1 MTYATPAAFKAA
13 LDHRLRERFPTT
25 VGRAR
30 QLVVFSRFLARV
42 VKVLGDAATLK
53 GGLVLELRLTKA
65 RTTKDI
71 DLGLHGTPS
80 DRAVV
85 LEKLQEAAR
94 LDLGDFMVFE
104 VELDPYNADITNE
117 GMRYDGYR
125 FQATCQLAGKEYGR
139 RVFGIDVA
147 LGDPIGGRAD
157 DIVTEDWLGFAGIPP
172 PTVRVY
178 RIETHIAEKLHAYTM
193 PRDRPNSRM
202 KDLPDL
208 ALLGTTEALLD
219 REQLLIAISETFR
232 ARATHDVP
240 RSVPDPPQEWADR
253 YARLATEEELPWMTL
268 PELLA
273 NVRSFLDPVLASK
286 GSPGR
291 WDRSSWSWTE
301 DP

>member
-1 MTYATPAAFKAA
+1 MTYATPAAFKQA
-13 LDHRLRERFPTT
+13 LEHRLRERFPASL
-25 VGRAR
+25 GRAR
-30 QLVVFSRFLARV
+30 QMVVFSRFLARV
-42 VKVLGDAATLK
+42 VTVLGDTATLK

-71 DLGLHGTPS
+71 DLGLLGTQGER
-80 DRAVV
+80 DVV

-104 VELDPYNADITNE
+104 VELDPDNADITNE

-125 FQATCQLAGKEYGR
+125 FRATCQLAGKEYGR
-139 RVFGIDVA
+139 RFFGIDVA

-157 DIVTEDWLGFAGIPP
+157 TIVTEDWLGFAGIPP

-208 ALLGTTEALLD
+208 ALLGTAEGILD
-219 REQLLIAISETFR
+219 RDQLRAAISETFA

-240 RSVPDPPQEWADR
+240 TAVPDPPPEWEDR
-253 YARLATEEELPWMTL
+253 YTRLAAEEEMPWTTL
-268 PELLA
+268 SELLA
-273 NVRSFLDPVLASK
+273 NVRSFLDPVLTSD
-286 GSPGR
+286 GSTRR
-291 WDRSSWSWTE
+291 WDQSSWNWIE
-301 DP
+301 DK